1 VVQSANS
8 RIRDRGI
15 SLNGFCVQPTAGSRL
30 REGVKKTK
38 KNIESLTANHVSALD
53 KGASIGQALAKC
65 TKLGKV
71 HFSRARKIGSVVR
84 SPVSEDMSSKR
95 KVHLT
100 KPFYS
105 KKKYIFEY
113 LKKT

>member
-1 VVQSANS
+1 MEVSPCQENHAWACLVGNHASA
-8 RIRDRGI
+8 
-15 SLNGFCVQPTAGSRL
+15 
-30 REGVKKTK
+30 
-38 KNIESLTANHVSALD
+38 HD
-53 KGASIGQALAKC
+53 KGASIGRALAKC

-84 SPVSEDMSSKR
+84 SHVSEDMSSKR

-105 KKKYIFEY
+105 KKYIFEY
-113 LKKT
+113 FKKNLTQKNTFLSTQTSTLLIKYKKSTVLSKK